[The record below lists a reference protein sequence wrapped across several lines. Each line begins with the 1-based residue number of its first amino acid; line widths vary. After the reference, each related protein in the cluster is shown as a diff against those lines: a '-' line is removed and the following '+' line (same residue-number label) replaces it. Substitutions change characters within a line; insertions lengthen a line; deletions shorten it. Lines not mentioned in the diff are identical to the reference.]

1 MIQSAQER
9 DSASYLC
16 QVTNRDELNEMI
28 VVSDTCLVR
37 FLMRGCFFASNVRV
51 SECGLGVMTR
61 LLLDLGDEAA
71 AGTRHGNNGGVRP
84 GSLAPGGGRTLT
96 RGEMHYSVA
105 TLICNE

>member
-1 MIQSAQER
+1 MI
-9 DSASYLC
+9 
-16 QVTNRDELNEMI
+16 
-28 VVSDTCLVR
+28 VSDTCLVR
-37 FLMRGCFFASNVRV
+37 FLMRGCLFDSNVRER
-51 SECGLGVMTR
+51 ECSLGVMTR